1 MNWATWKHFRGEPHF
16 VESKENVKHLNL
28 NSNTKVLERF
38 WFVVVA
44 MSWYFILYKEV
55 KKIRKKTFPTINF

>member
-16 VESKENVKHLNL
+16 VESKINVKHLDL

-44 MSWYFILYKEV
+44 MSWYFIFIFYKEV
-55 KKIRKKTFPTINF
+55 KKIRKNNFFKN